1 MTRTHEVVLIKSG
14 SLDRSEIR
22 RQACAEV
29 KRKLKINSYLHVVYQ
44 TYIKP
49 YGHIVIV
56 ALPHKNPR
64 IVWSPNG

>member
-1 MTRTHEVVLIKSG
+1 VTRTHEVVLIKNHSG
-14 SLDRSEIR
+14 DSGDIR

-29 KRKLKINSYLHVVYQ
+29 KRKLKINSYLKVVYQ

-64 IVWSPNG
+64 TVWSPNG